1 VVGDGVNAADSVE
14 CLAYV
19 RTIWHQPAPA
29 DPNDDL
35 EMKLYI
41 DKLADPYITQD
52 DAKVAIDRFTGSY
65 PPTVLQIH
73 EAARRAASLRLE
85 NGIALP
91 EEIDDRPM
99 CCRTAGHAFAHWI
112 ETHATDEDK
121 QSVARFPELG
131 EKYGITLEAIGEGV
145 TA

>member
-1 VVGDGVNAADSVE
+1 MKAGEAME

-19 RTIWHQPAPA
+19 RTIWHQPAPT
-29 DPNDDL
+29 DPGDDL

-41 DKLADPYITQD
+41 DKLADPRISQD
-52 DAKVAIDRFTGSY
+52 DAKVAIERFSGAF

-73 EAARRAASLRLE
+73 EAAKRAAQLRLA

-91 EEIDDRPM
+91 ESVDPRPA
-99 CCRTAGHAFAHWI
+99 CCRTAAHAFAHWI
-112 ETHATDEDK
+112 ETHASDEDK

-131 EKYGITLEAIGEGV
+131 AKYGITLEEIGEGV

>member
-1 VVGDGVNAADSVE
+1 MNAADAVE

-29 DPNDDL
+29 NAADDL

-41 DKLADPYITQD
+41 DKLADPRISQD
-52 DAKVAIDRFTGSY
+52 DAKVAIDRFAGAF

-73 EAARRAASLRLE
+73 EAAKRAATLRLE

-91 EEIDDRPM
+91 AALDDRPA
-99 CCRTAGHAFAHWI
+99 CCRTAPHAFAHWI
-112 ETHATDEDK
+112 EIHASEEDK
-121 QSVARFPELG
+121 QAVARFPELG
-131 EKYGITLEAIGEGV
+131 AKYGITLEAIGEG
-145 TA
+145 ASA